1 MTTKEFIKMLQEAD
15 PEGNG
20 HIRMEGGVPIHAIV
34 KEGYWDGPYSYINE
48 NGEYVYSTRGY
59 KIDIYCEDVYDFAS
73 NQYSRDKK
81 WEDVEKLFKFELTYA
96 NESQRKEREDTIL
109 KQAKEAFDSSKE
121 IDDRLFEQ
129 SKQKMI
135 ENSNKGWTWFQNKM
149 VDSERGMHVY
159 YTWEIF
165 DENGKSQGSNLHMTE
180 SVQLS
185 GLWEKLDNNVK
196 PGFYQWILKN
206 N

>member
-1 MTTKEFIKMLQEAD
+1 
-15 PEGNG
+15 
-20 HIRMEGGVPIHAIV
+20 
-34 KEGYWDGPYSYINE
+34 
-48 NGEYVYSTRGY
+48 
-59 KIDIYCEDVYDFAS
+59 
-73 NQYSRDKK
+73 
-81 WEDVEKLFKFELTYA
+81 
-96 NESQRKEREDTIL
+96 
-109 KQAKEAFDSSKE
+109 
-121 IDDRLFEQ
+121 
-129 SKQKMI
+129 MI